1 VGSSGAPSPTWW
13 AILPGVI
20 ETEGL
25 TKRYGQRDA
34 VSNLTVSIPRGV
46 IAGFVGPNGSGKT
59 TTIRMLLGLVRPT
72 SGTAQVLGHPI
83 THPRRYLHRIGALIE
98 GPAFYPGLS
107 ARANLQVL
115 ATLGGFPR
123 RRIPG
128 LLEQVGLADRAGDR
142 VGGYSLGMKQ
152 RLGVAAALLPE
163 PELLIL
169 DEPANGLDPPGIH
182 EMRALMRSLRDAGAT
197 IFVSS
202 HLLGELEQV
211 ADWLVVLKDGTALFA
226 GPASEVIGARSG
238 GLVVRPE
245 RADQMEVVER
255 IALSRG
261 YAVTRRDGALQI
273 AAPSEFA
280 AALNRSCMAAE
291 VTLVEIHSMQATLE
305 ESFLTMIEGGA

>member
-1 VGSSGAPSPTWW
+1 
-13 AILPGVI
+13 VI
-20 ETEGL
+20 VTEGL

-34 VSNLTVSIPRGV
+34 VSNLTISIPRGV

-59 TTIRMLLGLVRPT
+59 TTIRMLLGLVRPS
-72 SGTAQVLGHPI
+72 SGTATVLGHPI
-83 THPRRYLHRIGALIE
+83 THPREYLHRIGALIE

-123 RRIPG
+123 ARIPG
-128 LLEQVGLADRAGDR
+128 LLEQVGLADRARDR

-182 EMRALMRSLRDAGAT
+182 EMRALMRTLRDGGAT

-211 ADWLVVLKDGTALFA
+211 ADWLVVLKDGASLFA
-226 GPASEVIGARSG
+226 GPTSEVIGARSG
-238 GLVVRPE
+238 GLVARPE
-245 RADQMEVVER
+245 RADELEAVER
-255 IALSRG
+255 IAASRG
-261 YAVTRRDGALQI
+261 YAATRRQGAVHVT
-273 AAPSEFA
+273 APADFA
-280 AALNRSCMAAE
+280 GALNRACMDAGI
-291 VTLVEIHSMQATLE
+291 TLVEIHSEQPTLE
-305 ESFLTMIEGGA
+305 ESFLKMIEGGA

>member
-1 VGSSGAPSPTWW
+1 
-13 AILPGVI
+13 VI

-34 VSNLTVSIPRGV
+34 VSKLTISIPRGV

-72 SGTAQVLGHPI
+72 SGTARVMGHPI
-83 THPRRYLHRIGALIE
+83 THPREYLHRIGALIE

-115 ATLGGFPR
+115 ATLGGFPHT
-123 RRIPG
+123 RIPG
-128 LLEQVGLADRAGDR
+128 LLEQVGLADRARDR

-211 ADWLVVLKDGTALFA
+211 ADWLVVLKDGAALFA
-226 GPASEVIGARSG
+226 GPAAEVIGARSG
-238 GLVVRPE
+238 GLTVRPE
-245 RADQMEVVER
+245 RVEQLEIVER
-255 IALSRG
+255 IAQTKG
-261 YAVTRRDGALQI
+261 YAVTRSDGTLHV
-273 AAPSEFA
+273 AAPGDFA
-280 AALNRSCMAAE
+280 AALNRSCMAAG
-291 VTLVEIHSMQATLE
+291 VTLVELHSVQATLE

>member
-1 VGSSGAPSPTWW
+1 
-13 AILPGVI
+13 VI

-34 VSNLTVSIPRGV
+34 VSKLTISVPRGV

-72 SGTAQVLGHPI
+72 SGTARVMGHPI
-83 THPRRYLHRIGALIE
+83 THPRQYLHRIGALIE

-115 ATLGGFPR
+115 ATLGGFPHS
-123 RRIPG
+123 RIPG
-128 LLEQVGLADRAGDR
+128 LLEQVGLADRARDR

-211 ADWLVVLKDGTALFA
+211 ADWLVVLKDGAALFA
-226 GPASEVIGARSG
+226 GPAAEVIGARSG
-238 GLVVRPE
+238 GLTVRPE
-245 RADQMEVVER
+245 RADQLEIVER
-255 IALSRG
+255 IAQAKG
-261 YAVTRRDGALQI
+261 YAVTRSDGTVHV
-273 AAPSEFA
+273 AAPPDFA
-280 AALNRSCMAAE
+280 APLNRSCMAAG
-291 VTLVEIHSMQATLE
+291 VTLVELHSVQATLE

>member
-1 VGSSGAPSPTWW
+1 VVGRYCA
-13 AILPGVI
+13 GVI

-25 TKRYGQRDA
+25 TKRYGHRDA
-34 VSNLTVSIPRGV
+34 VSKLTISIPRGV

-72 SGTAQVLGHPI
+72 SGSARVMGHPI
-83 THPRRYLHRIGALIE
+83 THPRQYLHRIGALIE

-115 ATLGGFPR
+115 ATLGGFPHS
-123 RRIPG
+123 RIPG
-128 LLEQVGLADRAGDR
+128 LLEQVGLADRARDR

-202 HLLGELEQV
+202 HLLGEVEQV
-211 ADWLVVLKDGTALFA
+211 ADWLVVLKDGAALFA
-226 GPASEVIGARSG
+226 GPAAEVIGARSG
-238 GLVVRPE
+238 GLTVRPE
-245 RADQMEVVER
+245 RVDQLEIVER
-255 IALSRG
+255 IALAKG
-261 YAVTRRDGALQI
+261 YVVTRSDGTVHVS
-273 AAPSEFA
+273 APPDFA
-280 AALNRSCMAAE
+280 AALNRSCMAAG
-291 VTLVEIHSMQATLE
+291 VTLVELHSVQATLE

>member
-1 VGSSGAPSPTWW
+1 MSS
-13 AILPGVI
+13 AILPRVI

-34 VSNLTVSIPRGV
+34 VSKLTISIPRGV

-72 SGTAQVLGHPI
+72 SGTARVMGHPI
-83 THPRRYLHRIGALIE
+83 THPREYLHRIGALIE

-115 ATLGGFPR
+115 ATLGGFPHA
-123 RRIPG
+123 RIPG
-128 LLEQVGLADRAGDR
+128 LLEQVGLGDRDRDR

-211 ADWLVVLKDGTALFA
+211 ADWLVVLKDGAALFA
-226 GPASEVIGARSG
+226 GPAAEVIGARSG
-238 GLVVRPE
+238 GLTVRPE
-245 RADQMEVVER
+245 RVDQLEIVER
-255 IALSRG
+255 IAQAKG
-261 YAVTRRDGALQI
+261 YVVTRSDGAVHV
-273 AAPSEFA
+273 AAPADFA
-280 AALNRSCMAAE
+280 AALNRSCMAAG
-291 VTLVEIHSMQATLE
+291 VTLVELHSVQATLE
-305 ESFLTMIEGGA
+305 ESFLTMIEGGAS

>member
-1 VGSSGAPSPTWW
+1 MGGRYCA
-13 AILPGVI
+13 GVI

-72 SGTAQVLGHPI
+72 SGTARVMGHPI
-83 THPRRYLHRIGALIE
+83 THPRQYLHRIGALIE

-115 ATLGGFPR
+115 ATLGGFPHS
-123 RRIPG
+123 RIPG

-211 ADWLVVLKDGTALFA
+211 ADWLVVLKDGAALFA
-226 GPASEVIGARSG
+226 GPAAEVIGARSG
-238 GLVVRPE
+238 GLTVRSE
-245 RADQMEVVER
+245 RTDQLEIVER
-255 IALSRG
+255 IALAKG
-261 YAVTRRDGALQI
+261 YVVTRSDGTVHV
-273 AAPSEFA
+273 AAPPDFA
-280 AALNRSCMAAE
+280 AALNRSCMAAG
-291 VTLVEIHSMQATLE
+291 VTLVELHSVQATLE

>member
-1 VGSSGAPSPTWW
+1 VGGRYCA
-13 AILPGVI
+13 GVI

-72 SGTAQVLGHPI
+72 SGTARVMGHPI
-83 THPRRYLHRIGALIE
+83 THPRQYLHRIGALIE

-115 ATLGGFPR
+115 ATLGGFPHS
-123 RRIPG
+123 RIPG

-211 ADWLVVLKDGTALFA
+211 ADWLVVLKDGAALFA
-226 GPASEVIGARSG
+226 GPAAEVIGARSG
-238 GLVVRPE
+238 GLTVRPE
-245 RADQMEVVER
+245 RVDQLEIVER
-255 IALSRG
+255 IALAKG
-261 YAVTRRDGALQI
+261 YVVTRSDGTVHV
-273 AAPSEFA
+273 AAPPDFA
-280 AALNRSCMAAE
+280 AALNRSCMAAG
-291 VTLVEIHSMQATLE
+291 VTLVELHSVQATLE

>member
-1 VGSSGAPSPTWW
+1 
-13 AILPGVI
+13 VI
-20 ETEGL
+20 VTEGL

-83 THPRRYLHRIGALIE
+83 THPRQYLHRVGALIE
-98 GPAFYPGLS
+98 GPAFYPGLT

-115 ATLGGFPR
+115 ATLGGLPR
-123 RRIPG
+123 SRIDG
-128 LLEQVGLADRAGDR
+128 LLEQVGLADRARDR

-152 RLGVAAALLPE
+152 RLGVAAALLPD

-211 ADWLVVLKDGTALFA
+211 ADWLVVLKDGAALFA
-226 GPASEVIGARSG
+226 GPTAEVVGARSG

-245 RADQMEVVER
+245 RADQLDAVER
-255 IALSRG
+255 IAGSKG
-261 YAVTRRDGALQI
+261 YAATRRDGALHVT
-273 AAPSEFA
+273 APSDFA
-280 AALNRSCMAAE
+280 GALNRACMDAGI
-291 VTLVEIHSMQATLE
+291 TLVELHAAQATLE
-305 ESFLTMIEGGA
+305 DSFLTMIEGGD

>member
-1 VGSSGAPSPTWW
+1 
-13 AILPGVI
+13 VI
-20 ETEGL
+20 VTQGL

-72 SGTAQVLGHPI
+72 SGTAQVMGHPI
-83 THPRRYLHRIGALIE
+83 THPRQYLHRIGALIE

-123 RRIPG
+123 SRIEG
-128 LLEQVGLADRAGDR
+128 LLEQVGLADRARER

-211 ADWLVVLKDGTALFA
+211 ADWLVVLKDGASLFA
-226 GPASEVIGARSG
+226 GPTTEVVGARSG
-238 GLVVRPE
+238 GLVARPE
-245 RADQMEVVER
+245 RVEELEVVER
-255 IALSRG
+255 IALSKG
-261 YAVTRRDGALQI
+261 YAATRRQDAVHI
-273 AAPSEFA
+273 TAPADFA
-280 AALNRSCMAAE
+280 GPLNRGCMSAG
-291 VTLVEIHSMQATLE
+291 VTLVELHPVQATLE

>member
-1 VGSSGAPSPTWW
+1 
-13 AILPGVI
+13 LPGVI

-34 VSNLTVSIPRGV
+34 VSNLTVRIPRGV

-123 RRIPG
+123 MRIPG

-182 EMRALMRSLRDAGAT
+182 EMRALMRSLLDAGAT

-211 ADWLVVLKDGTALFA
+211 ADWLVVLKDGAALFA

-255 IALSRG
+255 IALSKG
-261 YAVTRRDGALQI
+261 YAVTRREDALHI
-273 AAPSEFA
+273 AAPPEFA
-280 AALNRSCMAAE
+280 AALNRGCMAAE
-291 VTLVEIHSMQATLE
+291 VTLVELHSMQPTLE

>member
-1 VGSSGAPSPTWW
+1 
-13 AILPGVI
+13 LLGVI
-20 ETEGL
+20 VTEGL
-25 TKRYGQRDA
+25 TKRYGHRDA

-72 SGTAQVLGHPI
+72 AGTAEVMGHPI
-83 THPRRYLHRIGALIE
+83 THPREYLHRIGALIE

-123 RRIPG
+123 SRIAR
-128 LLEQVGLADRAGDR
+128 LLDQVGLGDRAGER

-182 EMRALMRSLRDAGAT
+182 EMRALMRSLRDGGAT

-211 ADWLVVLKDGTALFA
+211 ADWLVVLKDGAALFA
-226 GPASEVIGARSG
+226 GPTSEVVGARSG
-238 GLVVRPE
+238 GLVARPE
-245 RADQMEVVER
+245 RIEQLETVGR
-255 IALSRG
+255 IARSKG
-261 YAVTRRDGALQI
+261 YAATSRQGALHI
-273 AAPSEFA
+273 TAPADFA
-280 AALNRSCMAAE
+280 GALNRACMGAG
-291 VTLVEIHSMQATLE
+291 VTLIELGTEQGTLE
-305 ESFLTMIEGGA
+305 ESFLKMIEDGA

>member
-1 VGSSGAPSPTWW
+1 VGGRYCA
-13 AILPGVI
+13 GVI

-72 SGTAQVLGHPI
+72 SGTARVMGHPI
-83 THPRRYLHRIGALIE
+83 THPRQYLHRIGALIE

-115 ATLGGFPR
+115 ATLGGFPHS
-123 RRIPG
+123 RIPG

-211 ADWLVVLKDGTALFA
+211 ADWLVVLKDGAALFA
-226 GPASEVIGARSG
+226 GPAAEVIGARSG
-238 GLVVRPE
+238 GLTVRPE
-245 RADQMEVVER
+245 RVDQLEIVER
-255 IALSRG
+255 IALAKG
-261 YAVTRRDGALQI
+261 YVVTRSDGTVHVS
-273 AAPSEFA
+273 APPDFA
-280 AALNRSCMAAE
+280 AALNRSCMAAG
-291 VTLVEIHSMQATLE
+291 VTLVELHSVQATLE

>member
-1 VGSSGAPSPTWW
+1 MIV
-13 AILPGVI
+13 
-20 ETEGL
+20 TEGL

-34 VSNLTVSIPRGV
+34 VSSLTVSIPRGV

-72 SGTAQVLGHPI
+72 SGTAQVMGHPI
-83 THPRRYLHRIGALIE
+83 THPRQYLHRIGALIE

-123 RRIPG
+123 SRIEG
-128 LLEQVGLADRAGDR
+128 LLEQVGLADRARER

-211 ADWLVVLKDGTALFA
+211 ADWLVVLKDGASLFA
-226 GPASEVIGARSG
+226 GPTTEVVGARSG
-238 GLVVRPE
+238 GLVARPE
-245 RADQMEVVER
+245 RVEELEVVER
-255 IALSRG
+255 IAMSKG
-261 YAVTRRDGALQI
+261 YAATRRQDAVHI
-273 AAPSEFA
+273 TAPADFA
-280 AALNRSCMAAE
+280 GPLNRGCMSAG
-291 VTLVEIHSMQATLE
+291 VTLVELHPVQATLE

>member
-1 VGSSGAPSPTWW
+1 VGGRYCA
-13 AILPGVI
+13 GVI

-72 SGTAQVLGHPI
+72 SGTARVMGHPI
-83 THPRRYLHRIGALIE
+83 THPRQYLHRIGALIE

-115 ATLGGFPR
+115 ATLGGFPHS
-123 RRIPG
+123 RIPG
-128 LLEQVGLADRAGDR
+128 LLEQVGLADRARDR

-211 ADWLVVLKDGTALFA
+211 ADWLVVLKDGAALFA
-226 GPASEVIGARSG
+226 GPAAEVIGARSG
-238 GLVVRPE
+238 GLTVRPE
-245 RADQMEVVER
+245 RVDQLEIVER
-255 IALSRG
+255 IALAKG
-261 YAVTRRDGALQI
+261 YVVTRSDGTVHV
-273 AAPSEFA
+273 AAPPDFA
-280 AALNRSCMAAE
+280 AALNRSCMAAG
-291 VTLVEIHSMQATLE
+291 VTLVELHSVQATLE
-305 ESFLTMIEGGA
+305 DSFLTMIEGGA

>member
-1 VGSSGAPSPTWW
+1 M
-13 AILPGVI
+13 LPRVI
-20 ETEGL
+20 VTEGL
-25 TKRYGQRDA
+25 TKRYGHRDA
-34 VSNLTVSIPRGV
+34 VSNLTVTIPRGV

-72 SGTAQVLGHPI
+72 SGTAQVMGHPI
-83 THPRRYLHRIGALIE
+83 THPREYLHRVGALIE

-115 ATLGGFPR
+115 ATLGGFR
-123 RRIPG
+123 RSRIAR
-128 LLEQVGLADRAGDR
+128 LLEQVGLADRARDR

-182 EMRALMRSLRDAGAT
+182 EMRALMRALRDDGAT

-211 ADWLVVLKDGTALFA
+211 ADWLVVLKDGASLFA
-226 GPASEVIGARSG
+226 GPTSEVVGARSG
-238 GLVVRPE
+238 GLVARPE
-245 RADQMEVVER
+245 RVDQLETVER
-255 IALSRG
+255 FARSKG
-261 YAVTRRDGALQI
+261 FETTRRQGVVHI
-273 AAPSEFA
+273 TAPADFA
-280 AALNRSCMAAE
+280 GALNRGCMGAG
-291 VTLVEIHSMQATLE
+291 VTLVELHTEQPTLE
-305 ESFLTMIEGGA
+305 ESFLKMIEGGA